1 MADALDF
8 ALNAPDATVV
18 WAVRADEYTAGN
30 WPDRIGSADA
40 TQATGGQQ
48 PTAVADGGSDFNN
61 KPVVRWDGSD
71 DILEFTLA
79 QAQGF
84 TIIAIAKVTLDNS
97 AIRVLI
103 TDDSA
108 NQPALRWNASNQLQ
122 MTAGA
127 NVTASADT
135 LDSPILAE
143 AYYGGSSSILR
154 ANSISVASGNA
165 GTGTLSATITI
176 GGQSA
181 AGALPFGGDVAE
193 IIIVS
198 GELTAADRRYLAQ
211 YAQQRYGL
219 AIPFP
224 QTAAPTPS
232 AFPSAS
238 VNHNVNMPPVVKV
251 GDLLKVHLSLR
262 RDGGSLDGV
271 TTPSGWTLLESGGS
285 ASGAVFVAWYAKIA
299 TGTEG
304 GTTVNFVSGASC
316 VGAVQCYRVT
326 EWYGSLGGVAIASH
340 VFAVT
345 SMPNPPAVTA
355 SWGSAKN
362 LFFASSLA
370 NDGDESLVSSPTNYT
385 GGVATFAGAVLPSA
399 AVYTARRE
407 LAASSDNPGSFQL
420 GFADACR
427 TTTLV
432 VRPIPT
438 VPLTGGAGIMAGG
451 L

>member
-1 MADALDF
+1 MAALDF

-18 WAVRADEYTAGN
+18 WAVRADEYTAGD

-40 TQATGGQQ
+40 VQATEGQQ

-61 KPVVRWDGSD
+61 KPVVRWGGSD
-71 DILEFTLA
+71 DILAFTLA
-79 QAQGF
+79 QSQGL

-108 NQPALRWNASNQLQ
+108 NQPALRWNGSNQLQ

-135 LDSPILAE
+135 LDVPLLAE
-143 AYYGGSSSILR
+143 AYYSGSSSILR

-165 GTGTLSATITI
+165 GTATLSATILL

-193 IIIVS
+193 IIIVD

-232 AFPSAS
+232 SFSSAS
-238 VNHNVNMPPVVKV
+238 VNHNVNMPPVVKA
-251 GDLLKVHLSLR
+251 GDLLFALVSLR
-262 RDGGSLDGV
+262 GSSDSGGV
-271 TTPSGWTLLESGGS
+271 TTPSGWTLLAS
-285 ASGAVFVAWYAKIA
+285 AGAASFRGWYVKVAD
-299 TGTEG
+299 GTEG
-304 GTTVNFVSGASC
+304 GTTVNFVSGNTC
-316 VGAVQCYRVT
+316 GGAAQVYRVT
-326 EWYGSLGGVAIASH
+326 EWHGGIVSGVSIGEEQA
-340 VFAVT
+340 T
-345 SMPNPPAVTA
+345 STSTPNPPEVST

-362 LFFASSLA
+362 LFFAAVLA
-370 NDGDESLVSSPTNYT
+370 NDGDETLVSAPTNYADEVRTVGGAGT
-385 GGVATFAGAVLPSA
+385 GFSA
-399 AVYTARRE
+399 AVYSARRE
-407 LAASSDNPGSFQL
+407 LEASSDDPGAFTL
-420 GFADACR
+420 GFADFCGSR
-427 TTTLV
+427 TLV
-432 VRPIPT
+432 IRPIAT
-438 VPLTGGAGIMAGG
+438 IPLAAGSGIIAAG